1 MCARKWQSV
10 ERCSFIMKKFKF
22 STEKKL
28 KRDSLR
34 DPSQIRV
41 DLLVINLF
49 KCLLWETGIY
59 WSFQIVKQ
67 RAFERAIASEEKEE
81 APLTNYENITVNI
94 NYLGFASSFFGR
106 FLTHTKALDSTKTAS
121 QQLSLWSSW
130 KPPSKRRKSF
140 TRDISSTCSLLR
152 WKSSESC
159 RRWLIFL
166 FQTMGK
172 SLNFHT
178 IYFSYNGF
186 LQ

>member
-22 STEKKL
+22 STEKKP

-49 KCLLWETGIY
+49 KCLLWETDL
-59 WSFQIVKQ
+59 WEFSDCKTESFRKSNRIGREGGSPTDELWEHHGKYQLSRLRFI
-67 RAFERAIASEEKEE
+67 
-81 APLTNYENITVNI
+81 L
-94 NYLGFASSFFGR
+94 FGR

-121 QQLSLWSSW
+121 QQLSLWISW
-130 KPPSKRRKSF
+130 KPLSKRRKSF

-172 SLNFHT
+172 S
-178 IYFSYNGF
+178 
-186 LQ
+186 